1 MSAAI
6 TAAVIV
12 AGGAAYAAKKQS
24 DAQKAAAKQAAK
36 GSTTDQT
43 TTQRPLNYDQLQG
56 DVNNV
61 LAMQRQLASQG
72 APQIGPGGVIS
83 YAKPGGGSTAPAPAI
98 PKGMRLNARG
108 QVVPIGKGQKTAAPT
123 PATSSTAPPKP
134 TGPQTPEEIFRA
146 VAQQG
151 LNAGNTQT
159 QTQARAGIGNVLG
172 AAGGGGPEHTGFEGY
187 NPVLD
192 RLTNRLETSADQ
204 NNARE
209 LLLGF
214 LNENARGGG
223 PAPATASNKRVP
235 GDPYSG
241 RVAQQMYT
249 PSGPGG
255 TNTGVANFNNAGPN
269 GGNFGGNG
277 SGVPDTM
284 VPESF
289 FGTQT
294 RKMFDEQANEGE
306 LAALIDAMNKDT
318 ERGMFRD
325 LAQLDAAAQGS
336 GRFGGD
342 MFKGMNAD
350 ARRAALEEMAQS
362 SAGVR
367 VGDREARRQ
376 ALLANLGM
384 VNQRDLGLLGANVQR
399 EGIAAGER
407 SSAAAS
413 AAAAAGQADQLAL
426 ARRGQDLSALGALMD
441 NEQFGLGQLG
451 QIGGQL
457 SQDRINTLGLVPG
470 LEGIG
475 LQGLQLANQA
485 GGGMVDMRGQ
495 DTSRSI
501 ANMQTKLGQ
510 QQLNQQA
517 GIFNAQQQQ
526 QQVNDYL
533 RTVLGIGG
541 LGGTTQTNGTNT
553 QPVGALP
560 NGTANA
566 IVAGLGA
573 GLSTY
578 GSMGGSFG
586 GGGGQQQPVQNWN
599 TGPVGNVRF

>member
-24 DAQKAAAKQAAK
+24 DAQKAATKAASK
-36 GSTTDQT
+36 GSTTNQT
-43 TTQRPLNYDQLQG
+43 TTQTPYGNDFLQG
-56 DVNNV
+56 DVNAI
-61 LAMQRQLASQG
+61 LEMQRRAAAQG
-72 APQIGPGGVIS
+72 APQIGPGGQLV
-83 YAKPGGGSTAPAPAI
+83 YTGGSGNKPVSAAQPAAAI
-98 PKGMRLNARG
+98 PAGYRKNAQG
-108 QVVPIGKGQKTAAPT
+108 KVVPIGLGDARKNGTPLPGAKAATT
-123 PATSSTAPPKP
+123 PTAPPKP
-134 TGPQTPEEIFRA
+134 AGPQTPEDIFRA

-151 LNAGNTQT
+151 LNAGNTKT
-159 QTQARAGIGNVLG
+159 QTQARAGIENVLG
-172 AAGGGGPEHTGFEGY
+172 AAGGGGPEHTGFERY

-255 TNTGVANFNNAGPN
+255 TNTGVANFSNAGPN

-342 MFKGMNAD
+342 MWKGMSRD
-350 ARRAALEEMAQS
+350 AREEALQEMLKTS
-362 SAGVR
+362 SGVR
-367 VGDREARRQ
+367 VGDRESRRQ
-376 ALLANLGM
+376 ARLAALTG
-384 VNQRDLGLLGANVQR
+384 VNQRDLALLNANVNR
-399 EGIAAGER
+399 EQIAANER
-407 SSAAAS
+407 AAAHAAS
-413 AAAAAGQADQLAL
+413 AAGAGSAEAARIAE
-426 ARRGQDLSALGALMD
+426 RGQNLQAMMGLLG
-441 NEQFGLGQLG
+441 NEEFNLGQLG
-451 QIGGQL
+451 SVGGQL
-457 SQDRINTLGLVPG
+457 SSDRLSTLGMVPG

-475 LQGLQLANQA
+475 LQGLQTALGA
-485 GGGMVDMRGQ
+485 GGGLTDLRGQ
-495 DTSRSI
+495 NIQQQI
-501 ANMQTKLGQ
+501 ANQGNALARQGMNQQLGMWNAGQ
-510 QQLNQQA
+510 QQQL
-517 GIFNAQQQQ
+517 
-526 QQVNDYL
+526 VNNYL
-533 RTVLGIGG
+533 
-541 LGGTTQTNGTNT
+541 GTLMN
-553 QPVGALP
+553 
-560 NGTANA
+560 
-566 IVAGLGA
+566 I
-573 GLSTY
+573 
-578 GSMGGSFG
+578 GSMGGTSRTVGTNVVPGAGISTSGSTAMGALG
-586 GGGGQQQPVQNWN
+586 GGLAGYGAYQQYRQ
-599 TGPVGNVRF
+599 

>member
-1 MSAAI
+1 MAGAI

-12 AGGAAYAAKKQS
+12 AGGAAYAANKAAK
-24 DAQKAAAKQAAK
+24 AQKEAAKLAAG
-36 GSTTDQT
+36 GSTTNQT
-43 TTQRPLNYDQLQG
+43 TKQTPYGNDYLQG
-56 DVNNV
+56 DVNAI
-61 LAMQRQLASQG
+61 LEMQRRAAQQG
-72 APQIGPGGVIS
+72 APQIGPGGALT
-83 YAKPGGGSTAPAPAI
+83 YARQGGGMTSAAQPSNAAVVPAGYR
-98 PKGMRLNARG
+98 KNAQG
-108 QVVPIGKGQKTAAPT
+108 KVVPIGLGDARKNGT
-123 PATSSTAPPKP
+123 PLPGAKSATTPTAPPKP
-134 TGPQTPEEIFRA
+134 TGPQTPEEIFRQ

-159 QTQARAGIGNVLG
+159 QAQARAGIGNVLG

-192 RLTNRLETSADQ
+192 RLTGRLETSADQ
-204 NNARE
+204 NNARD

-223 PAPATASNKRVP
+223 GASAASPTSGSNKRVP

-241 RVAQQMYT
+241 RVAQMYT

-255 TNTGVANFNNAGPN
+255 TNTGIANFG
-269 GGNFGGNG
+269 
-277 SGVPDTM
+277 GVPDTM

-342 MFKGMNAD
+342 MFKGMNSD

-362 SAGVR
+362 SAGIR

-407 SSAAAS
+407 SSSAAS

-475 LQGLQLANQA
+475 LQGLNIANAA

-578 GSMGGSFG
+578 GSMGGSY
-586 GGGGQQQPVQNWN
+586 GGQPQQPQQNWN